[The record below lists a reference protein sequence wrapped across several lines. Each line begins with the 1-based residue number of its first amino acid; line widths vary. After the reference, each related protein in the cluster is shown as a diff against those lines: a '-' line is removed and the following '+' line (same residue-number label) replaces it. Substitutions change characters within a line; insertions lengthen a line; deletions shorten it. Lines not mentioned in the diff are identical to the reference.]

1 MCINYSFHHCQCC
14 YVNNRWN
21 FHMSKCKQICFLTRW
36 MLLPFRL
43 CLESRRQP
51 KYKMAKV
58 NSGKERVPLLMSV
71 LCLFFIFIQRMRIC
85 KPENNS
91 YTILFFEIYFLRSVN
106 ISYKIN
112 DMPFWMTRYCSV
124 FRYLNTQ
131 SLLQYCN

>member
-1 MCINYSFHHCQCC
+1 MSITDEIFTCPS
-14 YVNNRWN
+14 VNK
-21 FHMSKCKQICFLTRW
+21 FAFSLVECFCL
-36 MLLPFRL
+36 FRL